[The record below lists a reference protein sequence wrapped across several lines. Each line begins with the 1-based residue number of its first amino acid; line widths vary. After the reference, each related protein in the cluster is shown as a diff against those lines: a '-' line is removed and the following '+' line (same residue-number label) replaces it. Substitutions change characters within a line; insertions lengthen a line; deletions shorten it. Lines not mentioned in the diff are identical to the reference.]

1 MTFLLLVGLGLL
13 KESFKEFLVELG
25 LGLKLSKGLVD
36 FLLLAMRTFL
46 VLWSSISIPLA
57 TLFSHVSLGLPIIF
71 LTVLALVVLEASL
84 LTWDS
89 WVRMVRGTLLCRS
102 APLIRL
108 ALRTVATLW
117 GFSRRGLLNQFEKW
131 H

>member
-1 MTFLLLVGLGLL
+1 M
-13 KESFKEFLVELG
+13 LG

-57 TLFSHVSLGLPIIF
+57 TLISHVSLGLPTTF
-71 LTVLALVVLEASL
+71 LTVLALVVQEASL

-89 WVRMVRGTLLCRS
+89 
-102 APLIRL
+102 
-108 ALRTVATLW
+108 
-117 GFSRRGLLNQFEKW
+117 
-131 H
+131 